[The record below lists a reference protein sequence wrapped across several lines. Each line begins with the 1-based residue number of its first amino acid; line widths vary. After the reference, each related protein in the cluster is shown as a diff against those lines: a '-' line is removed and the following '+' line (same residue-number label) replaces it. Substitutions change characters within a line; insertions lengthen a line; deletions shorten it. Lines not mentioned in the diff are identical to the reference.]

1 MTPDIHPAALEL
13 LYQFEGKPR
22 LTARLCEGGRYEVAY
37 GVTYYLDGSP
47 VKAGDRITEDQ
58 VMPLT
63 LNALAKEG
71 APVWKALKPGVLAA
85 LKPWQ
90 AGALA
95 VMAYNVGGSAA
106 AASSVVRH
114 LNDNHPE
121 DAAASF
127 GLWTGA
133 TSAGP
138 TPSEI
143 AAGIVP
149 AFPRSENGRWLSP
162 EGNPCMYFRRFRGLL
177 RRHHA
182 TACLSLGY
190 DWREATKND
199 AISMAVEAAWNPA
212 KSRWED
218 RILRQTEFAEVLSVA
233 RKYPLLPAMAPIPSE
248 PDPPKAP
255 APVIPVE
262 VEALPEI
269 LPEPPLPAPKEKPVT
284 TPAKPVPQPTLPN
297 DFDPN
302 LGVKSMVYSRRFWG
316 WLLVILGRLSFVTDA
331 GAQVA
336 AEPLGDAAD
345 ALTQA
350 GGLAASLG
358 GAVGGFSNYIAGDPL
373 LLDAYTGFAVMITGE
388 AVRWWGEKKKT
399 KVLV

>member
-162 EGNPCMYFRRFRGLL
+162 DGKPCMYFRRFRGLL

-255 APVIPVE
+255 APVVPVE

-269 LPEPPLPAPKEKPVT
+269 LPEPPLPKPVEKPVT
-284 TPAKPVPQPTLPN
+284 ASPPPPPKPVTIPPAQLPN

-302 LGVKSMVYSRRFWG
+302 LGVKAMVYSRRFWG
-316 WLLVILGRLSFVTDA
+316 WVLIVLGRFSFVTDGSA
-331 GAQVA
+331 HWA
-336 AEPLGDAAD
+336 A
-345 ALTQA
+345 QA
-350 GGLAASLG
+350 GGSFGQVANMVAA
-358 GAVGGFSNYIAGDPL
+358 DPL
-373 LLDAYTGFAVMITGE
+373 LLDAWTGMAVMFVGE
-388 AVRWWGEKKKT
+388 GVRWWGEKKAK